1 MNAAQTALDNNSSQN
16 ASASPE
22 PVTWQIDPAHAS
34 VNFSVRHMMVANV
47 RGEFG
52 KVSGVV
58 TMGPNDP
65 AGTSIEAVI
74 DASSIQ
80 TREAARDQHLRSADF
95 LDVARFP
102 VITFKSRNA
111 AGSASSG
118 FTVTGDLTIH
128 GVTREVVMEVEPL
141 SPAVRD
147 PYGNIRVGTSA
158 AAKINRRDFGLTWNA
173 VLETGGALVG
183 NEIKI
188 SLDIELIKTAG
199 GGSGAN

>member
-1 MNAAQTALDNNSSQN
+1 MNTARTPLESKANPNP
-16 ASASPE
+16 SASPE

-34 VNFSVRHMMVANV
+34 VYFSVRHMMVANV

-52 KVSGVV
+52 KVNGVV
-58 TMGPNDP
+58 RMNPDDP
-65 AGTSIEAVI
+65 ARTSIEAVI

-102 VITFKSRNA
+102 VITFKSGSI

-118 FTVTGDLTIH
+118 FMVTGDLTIH
-128 GVTREVVMEVEPL
+128 GVTREVAMEVEPL
-141 SPAVRD
+141 SPEVKD

-158 AAKINRRDFGLTWNA
+158 ATKINRRDFGLTWNA

-199 GGSGAN
+199 AGAN